1 MTKQVINQRLPFH
14 RGVYLDGYV
23 YKLRTVHVFLF
34 HTIHL
39 MGLDDPNVVVV
50 VHNFCGL
57 IKEGAGLLLQR
68 VSCSLT
74 RKFEYSPDGLH
85 VLRA

>member
-1 MTKQVINQRLPFH
+1 
-14 RGVYLDGYV
+14 
-23 YKLRTVHVFLF
+23 
-34 HTIHL
+34 

-57 IKEGAGLLLQR
+57 KKEGAGLLLQR

-74 RKFEYSPDGLH
+74 RKFGYCPEGLH
-85 VLRA
+85 VLGARE